1 MRRRRHVLTDTLTG
15 EILDLSV
22 LVKPPKAVRRRKIR
36 RGRIVNHWAFIALV
50 TTLGMW
56 IAISK

>member
-22 LVKPPKAVRRRKIR
+22 LAKPPRAARHRKMR
-36 RGRIVNHWAFIALV
+36 RGRMINHWAFTALV
-50 TTLGMW
+50 ATLGMW
-56 IAISK
+56 ITITK